1 MTKHTHLL
9 LVCLLRVISTSLFVA
24 INVPFRF
31 VLVCFRTVFFCFLY
45 FCSRYL
51 LPQDIPFCIL
61 IPHPPLAILLKRA
74 ITSISIRC
82 AKVIYL
88 HRLQTNIAR
97 IRAEAPVGYLRILQ
111 GLCARS
117 CVCVVPL
124 DLLTFLPTQ
133 ALSKSRPKWFHPITL
148 PQPSSSYSP
157 LPFSLPH
164 SNIISFAIH
173 SYGHTICHHSY
184 LPLPILHHPIF
195 LLQHLQCIPLPFH
208 LSRASPSYA
217 TEFAFTPLGMAH
229 LEGVVHKCNNLS

>member
-1 MTKHTHLL
+1 MTKHTYLL

-24 INVPFRF
+24 INVPFGF
-31 VLVCFRTVFFCFLY
+31 VLV
-45 FCSRYL
+45 CSRYL

-61 IPHPPLAILLKRA
+61 TPHPPLAILLKRA

-82 AKVIYL
+82 AKLIYL

-133 ALSKSRPKWFHPITL
+133 TFSKSRPKLFHPITL

-164 SNIISFAIH
+164 NIISFTIH
-173 SYGHTICHHSY
+173 SYGHTICHHTY

-195 LLQHLQCIPLPFH
+195 LLQHLQYVPLPFH
-208 LSRASPSYA
+208 P
-217 TEFAFTPLGMAH
+217 
-229 LEGVVHKCNNLS
+229 

>member
-1 MTKHTHLL
+1 MFK
-9 LVCLLRVISTSLFVA
+9 VFVA
-24 INVPFRF
+24 AGHT
-31 VLVCFRTVFFCFLY
+31 VLFT
-45 FCSRYL
+45 
-51 LPQDIPFCIL
+51 
-61 IPHPPLAILLKRA
+61 PHPPLAILPKRA

-82 AKVIYL
+82 AKLIYL

-133 ALSKSRPKWFHPITL
+133 TFSKSRPKLFHLITL

-164 SNIISFAIH
+164 NIISFTIH
-173 SYGHTICHHSY
+173 SYGHTICHHTY

-195 LLQHLQCIPLPFH
+195 LLQHLQYVPLPFH
-208 LSRASPSYA
+208 PERASPSYA
-217 TEFAFTPLGMAH
+217 TDFVFTPLGMTH